1 MISIVTD
8 YIPPAREQ
16 SRSSTHTSYYETR
29 TASRTR
35 QSVGS
40 ETQHIALD
48 SKGNPFFVNKSG
60 DTIII
65 VEYTDDLLT
74 YLLMLDAST
83 YLNYFSLTIQV
94 REECHEVIQGEE
106 EVLEAI
112 PVVEAHH
119 TVPESKHTVKQLQRQ
134 ICCLVRIN
142 YLILCHVKY
151 CCIHFKKCKLH

>member
-8 YIPPAREQ
+8 YIPPSREQ
-16 SRSSTHTSYYETR
+16 SRLSTRMSYYETR

-48 SKGNPFFVNKSG
+48 SKGDPFFVNKSG
-60 DTIII
+60 NTIII
-65 VEYTDDLLT
+65 VEYTFVMMSEALT
-74 YLLMLDAST
+74 YLK
-83 YLNYFSLTIQV
+83 YFSLTIQV
-94 REECHEVIQGEE
+94 REECHEVIPGEE
-106 EVLEAI
+106 EVLKAI

-119 TVPESKHTVKQLQRQ
+119 TVPESKHTVKQLQKQ
-134 ICCLVRIN
+134 ICCLVRMN

-151 CCIHFKKCKLH
+151 CIHFKKCKLH